1 MKRPKSNVPKSVVTA
16 FIVTIA
22 AIFVGCDSQPQCYP
36 VSGTVKFEDDSTA
49 QFGNIEFRST
59 TESPTIARGKINK
72 DGTFTARTSGGRS
85 GLLAGKHKVIIV
97 QIIGNPRGGGSVVHH
112 HGLEV
117 ATKYNDYRTS
127 DLEIEVTPDG
137 KNEFELVVDS
147 KDD

>member
-1 MKRPKSNVPKSVVTA
+1 MKRPTNAPNSVLTTVA
-16 FIVTIA
+16 LTIA
-22 AIFVGCDSQPQCYP
+22 AIFITGCDSQPQCYP
-36 VSGTVKFEDDSTA
+36 ISGTVKFADDSTA

-59 TESPTIARGKINK
+59 TEPPTIARGKINK
-72 DGTFTARTSGGRS
+72 NGTFTARSSGGRI

-97 QIIGNPRGGGSVVHH
+97 QIIGNSRGGGTVVHH

-137 KNEFELVVDS
+137 KNEFELIVDS